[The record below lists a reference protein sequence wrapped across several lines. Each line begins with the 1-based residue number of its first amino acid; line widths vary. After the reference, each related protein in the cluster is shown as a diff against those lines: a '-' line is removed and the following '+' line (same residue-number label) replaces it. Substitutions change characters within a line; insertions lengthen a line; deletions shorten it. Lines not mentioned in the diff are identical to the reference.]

1 MNPCTG
7 HRQFW
12 GMLPWEF
19 ALSWC
24 QDKSLVCFRDA
35 GRYGHGTG
43 LPNAPGQGEPSVPPE
58 NNSNHM
64 YVYHSVWWQLL
75 SSGMCLP
82 HLFCTDSC

>member
-1 MNPCTG
+1 MNPCMG

-24 QDKSLVCFRDA
+24 QDKSLVCFRGA

-58 NNSNHM
+58 NQCKPHVCAPQSL
-64 YVYHSVWWQLL
+64 VAAPELRDVPPSPLL
-75 SSGMCLP
+75 
-82 HLFCTDSC
+82 H